1 MSKLLKILA
10 YGCLVLLLLT
20 IGFVT
25 VNYTYISRLSSLEGV
40 DFVHDTE
47 WFDPVVTLKPVDNKK
62 RFTISKEA
70 VVEQNQQFAESLQYA
85 EQIGSSAFLVWH
97 NGKLVAQK
105 YWKGETPDSYMQTFS
120 IQKSIVALLIGIAI
134 DRGDIQSVQDPVSKY
149 IGQWIEMPYGEI
161 TIEHLLTMSSGLY
174 LPPVDIN
181 NSFSAHSTKLSYS
194 DDISKV
200 ARSLKQVKAPGTV
213 FEYNNSNPQLLVDV
227 LEAATGE
234 KLADFLQEY
243 LWSKL
248 AANPAYV
255 WLDDEGGTAHGFSYL
270 IAKPEDLLGVGLM
283 IMNDGKVDNQQVVSS
298 EWIKQTTHPSK
309 TNPNYGYLTWLGNPF
324 KPMRT
329 YRPGA
334 KFGVIHSAPY
344 LADDVIFFDGFGG
357 QRVYIVPS
365 KQLVIVRVG
374 DVRFDFDDAMLPNAV
389 IKAIELSE

>member
-10 YGCLVLLLLT
+10 YGCSILLVFI
-20 IGFVT
+20 IGFVA

-47 WFDPVVTLKPVDNKK
+47 WFEPVVKVESKDNKARLSIAK
-62 RFTISKEA
+62 DA
-70 VVEQNQQFAESLQYA
+70 AAEQNQQFSEAFQYA
-85 EQIGSSAFLVWH
+85 EQVGSSAFLVWH
-97 NGKLVAQK
+97 NGELVAQK
-105 YWKGETPDSYMQTFS
+105 YWKGEDSDSYMQTFS
-120 IQKSIVALLIGIAI
+120 IQKTIVSLLIGIAV
-134 DRGDIQSVQDPVSKY
+134 DRGEIESVKDPASKY
-149 IGQWIEMPYGEI
+149 IGQWIDMPYGEI

-174 LPPVDIN
+174 LPPIDLN
-181 NSFSAHSTKLSYS
+181 NSFLAHSTKLNYS
-194 DDISKV
+194 DDISNV
-200 ARSLKQVKAPGTV
+200 ARSLEQVKAPGTV

-234 KLADFLQEY
+234 KLAAYLQKH

-255 WLDDEGGTAHGFSYL
+255 WLDHEGGTAHGFSYL
-270 IAKPEDLLGVGLM
+270 IAKPEDLLAVGLM
-283 IMNDGKVDNQQVVSS
+283 IMNNGMVADQQVVSS
-298 EWIKQTTHPSK
+298 EWVRQATQPSK
-309 TNPNYGYLTWLGNPF
+309 SNPNYGYLTWLGNPF

-344 LADDVIFFDGFGG
+344 LADDVVFFDGFGG
-357 QRVYIVPS
+357 QRVYVIPS

-374 DVRFDFDDAMLPNAV
+374 DVRFDFDDAKLPNAV
-389 IKAIELSE
+389 IQAITQAQ